1 MDDVRRA
8 RRSLLVFFAVLIPLS
23 GFIEALIVR
32 RTVFLARG
40 VLILILMWIPALAS
54 LVARLALREG
64 FDDLSLRISDRRVAR
79 ALFIAAAFPLLVG
92 AIAYG
97 IAWSTGLAAF
107 EAPLEDPV
115 FILPLWMVPL
125 SGSPAARFA
134 QSLALH
140 LSLGALSGCV
150 FAAGE
155 EIGWRGYL
163 VPRLIEARVPW
174 ALPLSGVIWA
184 VWHWPLVLGSK
195 DPNKLLS
202 LCLFTLVLIPTGG
215 LMARLCL
222 ESGSVLPAIL
232 SHALWNELLGI
243 VFDGFT
249 VKPGIWLG
257 ESGILVVGVSTLLAT
272 PFLLGRWSARRS
284 PGAEPYAELGFLS
297 RPELRPR

>member
-8 RRSLLVFFAVLIPLS
+8 RRGLLVFFAVLIPLS
-23 GFIEALIVR
+23 GFIEALILR
-32 RTVFLARG
+32 RMVFLSRG
-40 VLILILMWIPALAS
+40 VLVLLLMWIPALAS
-54 LVARLALREG
+54 VIARLATREG
-64 FDDLSLRISDRRVAR
+64 FSDLSFRASNRRVAR

-92 AIAYG
+92 ALAYG

-115 FILPLWMVPL
+115 LILPLWMAPL

-140 LSLGALSGCV
+140 LSLGAVSGCV

-174 ALPLSGVIWA
+174 ALPLSGLVWA
-184 VWHWPLVLGSK
+184 VWHWPLALGSK
-195 DPNKLLS
+195 SPDKLLS
-202 LCLFTLVLIPTGG
+202 LSLFTLVLIPIGG
-215 LMARLCL
+215 LVARLRL

-232 SHALWNELLGI
+232 LHALWNELLGI

-249 VKPGIWLG
+249 AKPGIWLG
-257 ESGILVVGVSTLLAT
+257 ESGILVVSVSTLLAT

-284 PGAEPYAELGFLS
+284 PGAAPYAEIGFLS
-297 RPELRPR
+297 RPEPR